1 MPEGKKFSEAL
12 DYHSRGR
19 PGKVEIR
26 STKPTATQHDL
37 SLAYTP
43 GVAEPCLEIHANADL
58 GFKYTNRGNLVA
70 VVSNGT
76 AVLGLG
82 DIGPLAGKPV
92 MEGKGVLFKRFAD
105 IDVFD
110 IEVDAQDPADV
121 IRFCEMLEPTVGGIN
136 LEDIKAPECFEIEET
151 LKERLS
157 IPVFHDDQHGTA
169 IIAGAGFLNALEIT
183 GRDISDTTMVVN
195 GAGAAGIACA
205 RFFVELG
212 VKRENILL
220 CDSKGVI
227 FEGRTEGMNP
237 YKAGFAAKTEAR
249 TLSEAMAG
257 VDAFIGV
264 SVAGAVTPEMVQSMA
279 DQPIIFAL
287 ANPNPEIPYDEARKA
302 RPDAIVAT
310 GRSDFPNQVN
320 NVLGFPF
327 IFRGALDVR
336 AAGITEG
343 MKVAAA
349 RALAQLTKEPVSDVV
364 LVAYQLEH
372 LAFGPDYII
381 PKPFDP
387 RVLWYVA
394 PTVAMAATTE
404 GVATRPLIDEET
416 YQEELKSRFQASY
429 GLMHSV
435 TVKAR
440 QLPRRVVYPNAAD
453 DRIIR
458 AARRVADEKI
468 ATPILLAPVA
478 DIERLATEMEV
489 PLNGIE
495 ILDIREQE
503 TNRRRYAEA
512 LFHVRR
518 RKGMTLNDA
527 CRAVVNPDMYAVMMV
542 KEGDAEAVMGGLTTY
557 YADTIRPALQ
567 VLPLE
572 PGRTIVSAVYIMI
585 VRGRPYF
592 FADCAVN
599 ITPTAEQLAE
609 IALSTA
615 ATALRKFDVRP
626 RVAMISYSNFGS
638 AAGEEPDRI
647 REAVRICREKAPELP
662 LDGEMHADTAVVG
675 ELLQRRHPFNVLG
688 RDANIL
694 VFPNLAAS
702 NAAYKLLHTLGGAE
716 VIGPI
721 LTGFSKSVHVVQRD
735 ATVGDI
741 VNLTA
746 IAVLDAQRKGGTS
759 SELDRPSGE
768 VHHHRILLLG
778 PPGGGKGTQATRL
791 AVELHIPHIAT
802 GDLLRVAVAE
812 DTPLGRR
819 AKQYMDAGD
828 LVPDDLVIKMLA
840 ERLEK
845 PDAKRGFILDG
856 FPRTIAQAEAL
867 DQVLGYDGLEV
878 VAVVDVPPDEI
889 VKRVAGR
896 RSCKKGHIFNIV
908 SKPPEEE
915 GICDICGEPLVQRP
929 DDAEDVVRNRLAV
942 YEEQTTPL
950 IDYYESRGLVRRIN
964 GLGKADEVYPRLA
977 AVLERA

>member
-19 PGKVEIR
+19 PGKVEMR
-26 STKPTATQHDL
+26 TTKPTATQHDL

-43 GVAEPCLEIHANADL
+43 GVAEPCLEIHANPDL

-70 VVSNGT
+70 VVSNGS

-82 DIGPLAGKPV
+82 NIGPLAGKPV

-110 IEVDAQDPADV
+110 IEVDATEPADI

-136 LEDIKAPECFEIEET
+136 LEDIKAPDCFEVEEA
-151 LKERLS
+151 LKDRLK

-183 GRDISDTTMVVN
+183 GRDIADTSVVIN

-205 RFFVELG
+205 KFFVALG
-212 VKRENILL
+212 VKKEKLVL

-227 FEGRTEGMNP
+227 FVGRTEGMNP
-237 YKAGFAAKTEAR
+237 YKAAFAADTKAR
-249 TLSEAMAG
+249 TLADAMTGA
-257 VDAFIGV
+257 DAFLGV
-264 SVAGAVTPEMVQSMA
+264 SVAGAVTPEMVKSMA
-279 DQPIIFAL
+279 DQPIVFAL
-287 ANPNPEIPYDEARKA
+287 ANPNPEIPYEDARKA

-349 RALAQLTKEPVSDVV
+349 HALAKLTKEPVSDVV
-364 LVAYQLEH
+364 LDAYQLEH
-372 LAFGPDYII
+372 LTFGPDYII

-394 PTVAMAATTE
+394 PTVAMTASREGIAA
-404 GVATRPLIDEET
+404 RPLVDEDE
-416 YQEELKSRFQASY
+416 YREELKARFQASY
-429 GLMHSV
+429 GLMHGV

-440 QLPRRVVYPNAAD
+440 QLPRRVVFPHAAD

-458 AARRVADEKI
+458 AARRVADERI
-468 ATPILLAPVA
+468 GTPILLAPVA
-478 DIERLATEMEV
+478 EIERLAAEIEV
-489 PLNGIE
+489 PVHGVE
-495 ILDIREQE
+495 IIDIQEQE
-503 TNRRRYAEA
+503 TIRRRYAEA
-512 LFHVRR
+512 LFGLRR
-518 RKGMTLNDA
+518 RKGMTFDDA
-527 CRAVVNPDMYAVMMV
+527 GRAVLNPDMYAAMMV

-585 VRGRPYF
+585 VGGRPYF

-638 AAGEEPDRI
+638 AAGEEPTRI

-662 LDGEMHADTAVVG
+662 LDGEMHADTAVIG
-675 ELLQRRHPFNVLG
+675 DLLQTRHPFNVLG

-694 VFPNLAAS
+694 VFPNLTAS
-702 NAAYKLLHTLGGAE
+702 NAAYKLLRTLGGAE

-721 LTGFSKSVHVVQRD
+721 LTGLSKSVHVLQRD

-746 IAVLDAQRKGGTS
+746 IAVLDAQRKSGTS
-759 SELDRPSGE
+759 SDLDEPVSDF
-768 VHHHRILLLG
+768 HHRLLMLG
-778 PPGGGKGTQATRL
+778 PPGGGKGTQATHL
-791 AVELHIPHIAT
+791 AVELNIPHIAT
-802 GDLLRVAVAE
+802 GDLLRVAVAG
-812 DTPLGRR
+812 DTELGRK
-819 AKQYMDAGD
+819 AKRYMNGGQ

-840 ERLEK
+840 ERLNK
-845 PDAKRGFILDG
+845 PDAKRGFVLDG

-878 VAVVDVPPDEI
+878 VAVLDVPPDEI

-896 RSCKKGHIFNIV
+896 RSCVGGHIFNV
-908 SKPPEEE
+908 VTKPPEAE
-915 GICDICGEPLVQRP
+915 GVCDVCGEPLVQRP
-929 DDAEDVVRNRLAV
+929 DDVEDVVRTRLAV
-942 YEEQTTPL
+942 YEEQTAPL
-950 IDYYESRGLVRRIN
+950 IQFYEARGLVRSVN
-964 GLGKADEVYPRLA
+964 GLGKPDEVYSRVV
-977 AVLERA
+977 AVLEKV

>member
-1 MPEGKKFSEAL
+1 MAEGKKFSEAL

-19 PGKVEIR
+19 PGKLEVR

-37 SLAYTP
+37 GLAYTP
-43 GVAEPCLEIHANADL
+43 GVAEPCLEIHGNRDL
-58 GFKYTNRGNLVA
+58 AFKYTNKGNLVA
-70 VVSNGT
+70 VVSNGS

-82 DIGPLAGKPV
+82 DIGPLASKPV

-110 IEVDAQDPADV
+110 IEVDAKDPADI

-136 LEDIKAPECFEIEET
+136 LEDIKAPGCFEVEET

-183 GRDISDTTMVVN
+183 DRDISDTRVVFN

-205 RFFVELG
+205 KFFLELG
-212 VKRENILL
+212 VKKENLIL
-220 CDSKGVI
+220 CDSRGVI
-227 FEGRTEGMNP
+227 YEGRTEGMNP
-237 YKAGFAAKTEAR
+237 YKAAFAQDTEAR
-249 TLSEAMAG
+249 TLADALVG
-257 VDAFIGV
+257 ADAFVGV
-264 SVAGAVTPEMVQSMA
+264 SVEGAVTQEMVKSMA
-279 DQPIIFAL
+279 GQPIIFAL
-287 ANPNPEIPYDEARKA
+287 ANPNPEIPYDEARQA

-336 AAGITEG
+336 AARISEG
-343 MKVAAA
+343 MKVAASK
-349 RALAQLTKEPVSDVV
+349 ALAELTKEPVSDVV
-364 LVAYQLEH
+364 LDAYQLEH

-394 PTVAMAATTE
+394 PTVAMAATRE
-404 GVATRPLIDEET
+404 GIAARPLIDEES
-416 YQEELKSRFQASY
+416 YREELKARFQASY
-429 GLMHSV
+429 GLMQTV

-458 AARRVADEKI
+458 AARRVADERI
-468 ATPILLAPVA
+468 ATPILLAPIG
-478 DIERLATEMEV
+478 DIERLADEMKI
-489 PLNGIE
+489 PLHGIE
-495 ILDIREQE
+495 VVDIQ
-503 TNRRRYAEA
+503 TQTANRDRYAKA
-512 LFHVRR
+512 LFAARQ
-518 RKGMTLNDA
+518 RKGMTSDDA
-527 CRAVVNPDMYAVMMV
+527 SRAVLNPDMYAVLMV
-542 KEGDAEAVMGGLTTY
+542 KEGDAEAVLGGLTTY

-599 ITPTAEQLAE
+599 IAPTAEQLAE

-615 ATALRKFDVRP
+615 ATARRKFDVRP

-647 REAVRICREKAPELP
+647 REAVRICRQKAPELP
-662 LDGEMHADTAVVG
+662 LDGEMHADTAVDG
-675 ELLQRRHPFNVLG
+675 ILLQKRHPFNVLG

-694 VFPNLAAS
+694 VFPNLTAS

-721 LTGFSKSVHVVQRD
+721 LTGFSKSVHVLQRD

-746 IAVLDAQRKGGTS
+746 IAVLDAQRKGGASTY
-759 SELDRPSGE
+759 LGQPAGDM
-768 VHHHRILLLG
+768 HHHRILLLG
-778 PPGGGKGTQATRL
+778 PPGSGKGTQATRL

-802 GDLLRVAVAE
+802 GDLLRMAVADGTE
-812 DTPLGRR
+812 LGQN
-819 AKQYMDAGD
+819 AKQFMEAGE
-828 LVPDDLVIKMLA
+828 LVPDELVVKMLA
-840 ERLEK
+840 ERMDQ

-856 FPRTIAQAEAL
+856 FPRNIEQAEAL
-867 DQVLGYDGLEV
+867 DHLLGYEGLEV
-878 VAVVDVPPDEI
+878 VSVVDVPADEI
-889 VKRVAGR
+889 VNRVANR
-896 RSCKKGHIFNIV
+896 RSCKNGHIFNV
-908 SKPPEEE
+908 VTRPPEEE
-915 GICDICGEPLVQRP
+915 GVCDMCGEPLTQRP
-929 DDAEDVVRNRLAV
+929 DDAEEVVRTRLAV
-942 YEEQTTPL
+942 YEEQTAPL
-950 IDYYESRGLVRRIN
+950 IEYYEKRGLVRHVN
-964 GLGKADEVYPRLA
+964 GMGEPGEVYPRVT
-977 AVLERA
+977 AVLERV